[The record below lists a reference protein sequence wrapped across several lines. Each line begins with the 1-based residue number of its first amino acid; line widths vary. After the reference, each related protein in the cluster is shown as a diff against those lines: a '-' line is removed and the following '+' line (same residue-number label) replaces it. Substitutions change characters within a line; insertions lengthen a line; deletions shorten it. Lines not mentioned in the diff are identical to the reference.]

1 MSSAILVL
9 FPFLLLLAFDELV
22 NEKIEEKWQNVKIWI
37 MDLKV
42 K

>member
-1 MSSAILVL
+1 MLSVILVL
-9 FPFLLLLAFDELV
+9 FPLFLLLAFDELV
-22 NEKIEEKWQNVKIWI
+22 YEKIEEKGQNVKIWI